1 MHHRISG
8 VAWLTLTLVL
18 AGCGGGTAISSPASS
33 ALASESPT
41 PTEASIELAASSPP
55 LPTVEPSG
63 DAGFACDL
71 PVSGDGTVI
80 RANITDVRAGT
91 HDGYDRIVF
100 QFRGGIPQFD
110 IKSATPPFTADPS
123 GLPLTVQGSSFISI
137 TLHGGTAQTETGA
150 SSYGGPRNF
159 HLDFPT
165 LVNLVQGGDFE
176 AVSTW
181 YAGLTRPACLR
192 VSTLT
197 APDRL
202 VIDVQH

>member
-1 MHHRISG
+1 
-8 VAWLTLTLVL
+8 VA
-18 AGCGGGTAISSPASS
+18 
-33 ALASESPT
+33 
-41 PTEASIELAASSPP
+41 
-55 LPTVEPSG
+55 
-63 DAGFACDL
+63 
-71 PVSGDGTVI
+71 

-123 GLPLTVQGSSFISI
+123 DLPLTVQGSSFISI

-150 SSYGGPRNF
+150 SSYSGPRNF
-159 HLDFPT
+159 HLGFPT

-181 YAGLTRPACLR
+181 YAGLTRAACLR